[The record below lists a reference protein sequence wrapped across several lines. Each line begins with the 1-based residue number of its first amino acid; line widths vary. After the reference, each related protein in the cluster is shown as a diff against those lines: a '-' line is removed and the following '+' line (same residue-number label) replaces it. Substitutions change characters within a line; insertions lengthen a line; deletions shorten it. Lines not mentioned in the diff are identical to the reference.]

1 MGRGAR
7 TEGEFGGGHDGVEDD
22 ESGPPPVSEVVVE
35 DFSIFL
41 KYPGRTF
48 SLREVFVD

>member
-22 ESGPPPVSEVVVE
+22 ESGPPPVSS
-35 DFSIFL
+35 FITRWSSKIFP
-41 KYPGRTF
+41 K
-48 SLREVFVD
+48 